1 MPILQYETQVSPEGF
16 VTLPA
21 IPEYHGRKVVV
32 RIEDGDDWPTPT
44 DEQLEKMHKNLR
56 SDPVAVHRFHESRKS
71 LPAVEITDE
80 EIEELK
86 HERRMRK
93 ML

>member
-1 MPILQYETQVSPEGF
+1 MTTFQFQTHVSDSG
-16 VTLPA
+16 VITLPTFA
-21 IPEYHGRKVVV
+21 NKLYGKDVILNIGV
-32 RIEDGDDWPTPT
+32 DNWSQT
-44 DEQLEKMHKNLR
+44 
-56 SDPVAVHRFHESRKS
+56 SDSAAVHRFHESRKS

-80 EIEELK
+80 EIEHLK